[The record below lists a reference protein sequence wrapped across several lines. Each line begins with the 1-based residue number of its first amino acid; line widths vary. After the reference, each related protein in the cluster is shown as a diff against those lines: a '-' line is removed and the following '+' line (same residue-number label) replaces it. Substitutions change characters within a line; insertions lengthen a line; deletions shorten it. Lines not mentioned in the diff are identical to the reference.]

1 MPRFFI
7 NLTDSKQFL
16 ADNEGLEFS
25 DIDAARRHALQ
36 EARFLVGQDE
46 GSHRVTHWYGR
57 RLEITDEADRVVL
70 TIPLPTADAP
80 QAEAA

>member
-46 GSHRVTHWYGR
+46 GSHRVTDWHGW

-70 TIPLPTADAP
+70 TIPLPAADAP

>member
-7 NLTDSKQFL
+7 NLTDSKRFL
-16 ADNEGLEFS
+16 TDSEGLELP
-25 DIDAARRHALQ
+25 DIDAARRHALE
-36 EARFLVGQDE
+36 EARFLVGQEE
-46 GSHRVTHWYGR
+46 GSHRVTHWYGW

-70 TIPLPTADAP
+70 TIPLPAADTP